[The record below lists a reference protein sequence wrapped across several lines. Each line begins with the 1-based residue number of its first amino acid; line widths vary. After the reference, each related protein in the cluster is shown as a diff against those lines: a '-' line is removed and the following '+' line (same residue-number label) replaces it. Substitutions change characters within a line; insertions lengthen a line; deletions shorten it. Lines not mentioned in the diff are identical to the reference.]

1 MCSRVYFLKL
11 KVLSSFYFFKKKVRQ
26 RNLCTNILR
35 SIKVQ
40 DLPSLGQYPK
50 SHQVTFLYYHGRLLF
65 LEAAYQQ
72 VMFIF
77 ILKLLITTRIFSDE
91 IIFFLLILGRRKVC

>member
-1 MCSRVYFLKL
+1 VFILKL
-11 KVLSSFYFFKKKVRQ
+11 KLNILSLFWQKKVRQ

-50 SHQVTFLYYHGRLLF
+50 SHQVTFLYYQGRLLF

-72 VMFIF
+72 VIFIF
-77 ILKLLITTRIFSDE
+77 IIKITKLQKLVIKIILLLLLMNRLKKNL
-91 IIFFLLILGRRKVC
+91 

>member
-1 MCSRVYFLKL
+1 MVVFI
-11 KVLSSFYFFKKKVRQ
+11 FKTKNIIIILLKVRQ

-40 DLPSLGQYPK
+40 DLPNLGQYPK
-50 SHQVTFLYYHGRLLF
+50 PHQVTFLYYHGRLLF

-77 ILKLLITTRIFSDE
+77 IFKIARILV
-91 IIFFLLILGRRKVC
+91 INIFFLIRLKKDL